1 MRLLR
6 PTDRPGIATSTP
18 VLEIRRLA
26 PPAAGRTRRP
36 TTTTHSQPKPSRHDP
51 DAIPDEPGPFTD
63 FGQFGPGRIDKRV
76 LDQDTYWVDI
86 AGRPHRLND
95 MPHDYLDNVRR
106 FLLTVA
112 EEWWLVELL
121 ADAAEAAGR
130 ATFDPDDPDAV
141 RALTKARKMSDAGPT
156 AWMAA
161 TPLMRRTRRTA
172 RPHRNADHARA

>member
-1 MRLLR
+1 M
-6 PTDRPGIATSTP
+6 TDHHDPSQAQ
-18 VLEIRRLA
+18 
-26 PPAAGRTRRP
+26 PA
-36 TTTTHSQPKPSRHDP
+36 RHEP

-86 AGRPHRLND
+86 TGRPHRLND

-106 FLLTVA
+106 FLRAVA

-121 ADAAEAAGR
+121 AHATEGAAR

-141 RALTKARKMSDAGPT
+141 RALNQARQMSDAGPT

-161 TPLMRRTRRTA
+161 TPLMRRIAELLDPPGR
-172 RPHRNADHARA
+172 